1 MFNNNETKVKVD
13 KQLLDNVLKRINCSD
28 PSFAINFLMHNY
40 LEASKE
46 KTPVIP
52 VPTFKGNN
60 LPIQGDTKKPIHS
73 GNYYKVEKNLQN
85 WLSKS
90 SKYKIII
97 STYFECKKDS
107 DVINKTVLEERC
119 NAKNIKNF
127 PMYISQLSN
136 STGTQGQIFE
146 KDRYKN
152 LYILDEV
159 KELVEDFY
167 NKISNENA
175 INYEPTNTNLGD
187 EISIKN
193 DMNKETAIKMFNKQG
208 FDISNYCTF
217 ASINNT
223 GACYWAN
230 PSYDVLKND
239 WTFILNDQH
248 KKVLTLLHIP
258 ANTFNNND
266 FIVKKSHGYDPRP
279 NITIMPNNLTCRDG
293 NKVNFARF
301 VKKTINY

>member
-1 MFNNNETKVKVD
+1 MQKISKISLCIFLNY
-13 KQLLDNVLKRINCSD
+13 QILPVLKD
-28 PSFAINFLMHNY
+28 KFLR
-40 LEASKE
+40 
-46 KTPVIP
+46 
-52 VPTFKGNN
+52 
-60 LPIQGDTKKPIHS
+60 
-73 GNYYKVEKNLQN
+73 
-85 WLSKS
+85 
-90 SKYKIII
+90 KIV
-97 STYFECKKDS
+97 T
-107 DVINKTVLEERC
+107 
-119 NAKNIKNF
+119 
-127 PMYISQLSN
+127 
-136 STGTQGQIFE
+136 
-146 KDRYKN
+146 KN

-266 FIVKKSHGYDPRP
+266 FIVKKVMVMILDL
-279 NITIMPNNLTCRDG
+279 I
-293 NKVNFARF
+293 
-301 VKKTINY
+301 

>member
-1 MFNNNETKVKVD
+1 MFDDNKIKVNID
-13 KQLLDNVLKRINCSD
+13 KKLLDNVLKHIGCSD
-28 PSFAINFLMHNY
+28 PSFAINLLMHNY
-40 LEASKE
+40 LEASKGE
-46 KTPVIP
+46 PPVIP
-52 VPTFKGNN
+52 APDEGNN
-60 LPIQGDTKKPIHS
+60 LPIQRDTKKPIHS
-73 GNYYKVEKNLQN
+73 DNYYKVEKNLQN

-107 DVINKTVLEERC
+107 DVINKTLLEERC

-167 NKISNENA
+167 NKISNNNT
-175 INYEPTNTNLGD
+175 INYEPANTNLGS
-187 EISIKN
+187 ETTTEN
-193 DMNKETAIKMFNKQG
+193 NMNKRRAISLFNEQG
-208 FDISNYCTF
+208 FNISDCTF
-217 ASINNT
+217 ASINSSIN
-223 GACYWAN
+223 CYWAS

-258 ANTFNNND
+258 ANTFNSND

-279 NITIMPNNLTCRDG
+279 NITIMPDDLTCSDV
-293 NKVNFARF
+293 NKVSFARF